1 MRYTRS
7 MSKKK
12 VRVAAGAIV
21 IILAGGLAA
30 AFATGY
36 LYAGVKQ
43 PQEKILKQQIV
54 CGQDVIDKFNAVKG
68 EDIAKATSEVSAE
81 VTKKPNYEVDPT
93 CVYIKLFSEIMS
105 SKKDEAKATYQKLEA
120 LVANGHYINP
130 NLQSIM
136 SLQSLKSVVNT
147 TEPRNYGQGRG

>member
-1 MRYTRS
+1 M
-7 MSKKK
+7 
-12 VRVAAGAIV
+12 
-21 IILAGGLAA
+21 
-30 AFATGY
+30 
-36 LYAGVKQ
+36 
-43 PQEKILKQQIV
+43 
-54 CGQDVIDKFNAVKG
+54 IDKFNAVKG

-81 VTKKPNYEVDPT
+81 VTKKPNYEVDPA